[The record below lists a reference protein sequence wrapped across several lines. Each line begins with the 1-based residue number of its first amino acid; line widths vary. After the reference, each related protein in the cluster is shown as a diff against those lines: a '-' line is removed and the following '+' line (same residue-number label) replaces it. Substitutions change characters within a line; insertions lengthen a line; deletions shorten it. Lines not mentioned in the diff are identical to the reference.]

1 MFLLQ
6 EVTESAQA
14 AEKVKAE
21 VQKVK
26 DKAQHIVDA
35 ISVWIYL
42 ILGVTSVLNDVFSNC
57 KKRWMPQL
65 QNPLNASLYFF
76 LLPDLGK
83 YLSGNSICQFA

>member
-42 ILGVTSVLNDVFSNC
+42 ILGLTSVLNDVFSNC
-57 KKRWMPQL
+57 KTAGC
-65 QNPLNASLYFF
+65 LNC
-76 LLPDLGK
+76 K
-83 YLSGNSICQFA
+83 IR